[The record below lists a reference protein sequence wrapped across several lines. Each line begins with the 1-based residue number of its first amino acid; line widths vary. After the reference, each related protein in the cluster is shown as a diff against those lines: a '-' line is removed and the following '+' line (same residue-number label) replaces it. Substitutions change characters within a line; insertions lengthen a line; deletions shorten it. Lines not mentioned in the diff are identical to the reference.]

1 MLAKLF
7 DKYRN
12 MSKVAKA
19 AMWFAFATIMQ
30 KGISF
35 FTVPVFTRIMT
46 TEQYGLF
53 NVYLS
58 WTTVLNI
65 IVTMELHS
73 CAYLNGLAKMDTDE
87 EKNELATSLLNL
99 SFILTLGWFT
109 IYLIF
114 REWLNN
120 FLGMS
125 TVMVVFMFLEI
136 FFLPAV
142 NFWTIKQRYTYN
154 YKILVI
160 RTLGQ
165 AILNAVLG
173 IVFVL
178 LVTEEMQANARV
190 AAIVVV
196 QMIFGI
202 SMYIWF
208 TRRSKKFFSV
218 KYWKRGLM
226 LHLPL
231 IPHRLSLS
239 VLSSADRIMIQNM
252 VSSTATALYSVAYS
266 ATMVINIIKLSIND
280 ALTPWVYEC
289 LKKKDYKSIY
299 KNTVFVML
307 IVMAMAF
314 LFVLFA
320 PEIIFVVGSEKYY
333 EAIYVIPPVAAS
345 VFFTFLYNLFS
356 SVEFYYEKTKEIM
369 VASLTAAVSNI
380 VLNFIFINLFG
391 YVAAGYTTLACYII
405 LSVFHYLIMKKAVK
419 NEVSVKQLFNLKAIV
434 ALSAVV
440 IVSMAGCTLLYFNN
454 IIRYIVIGVFLV
466 VLLIMHKK
474 IINLIKMLKKKK

>member
-120 FLGMS
+120 FLGIS

-142 NFWTIKQRYTYN
+142 YFWTIK
-154 YKILVI
+154 
-160 RTLGQ
+160 
-165 AILNAVLG
+165 
-173 IVFVL
+173 
-178 LVTEEMQANARV
+178 
-190 AAIVVV
+190 
-196 QMIFGI
+196 
-202 SMYIWF
+202 
-208 TRRSKKFFSV
+208 
-218 KYWKRGLM
+218 
-226 LHLPL
+226 
-231 IPHRLSLS
+231 
-239 VLSSADRIMIQNM
+239 
-252 VSSTATALYSVAYS
+252 
-266 ATMVINIIKLSIND
+266 
-280 ALTPWVYEC
+280 
-289 LKKKDYKSIY
+289 
-299 KNTVFVML
+299 
-307 IVMAMAF
+307 
-314 LFVLFA
+314 
-320 PEIIFVVGSEKYY
+320 
-333 EAIYVIPPVAAS
+333 
-345 VFFTFLYNLFS
+345 
-356 SVEFYYEKTKEIM
+356 
-369 VASLTAAVSNI
+369 
-380 VLNFIFINLFG
+380 
-391 YVAAGYTTLACYII
+391 
-405 LSVFHYLIMKKAVK
+405 
-419 NEVSVKQLFNLKAIV
+419 
-434 ALSAVV
+434 
-440 IVSMAGCTLLYFNN
+440 
-454 IIRYIVIGVFLV
+454 
-466 VLLIMHKK
+466 
-474 IINLIKMLKKKK
+474 